1 MLCTNEAIR
10 VHTSK
15 MLTMLGCSADLTLM
29 WPLASA
35 SGKKAAVAAATAV
48 NAARASSE
56 DGATLVAHA
65 AMVPGSQQQGR
76 SNR

>member
-1 MLCTNEAIR
+1 M
-10 VHTSK
+10 HTSR

-48 NAARASSE
+48 SAARTSSE

-65 AMVPGSQQQGR
+65 AMVSGSRKRGCA
-76 SNR
+76 NR